1 VYLKEYQRKS
11 DFMYNKPLQLLQW
24 SFIKRLKY
32 IFFFQVLRLGD
43 EPQDIVDK
51 LTSDVEHKVPTGTDE
66 QEPEEVVDQLTSDVE
81 HKVPTD
87 TDDQEAKP
95 EVNQLLWF
103 SVYMLEKVGCRA
115 LCFRALY

>member
-1 VYLKEYQRKS
+1 MG
-11 DFMYNKPLQLLQW
+11 DKP
-24 SFIKRLKY
+24 
-32 IFFFQVLRLGD
+32 
-43 EPQDIVDK
+43 EDIVDK
-51 LTSDVEHKVPTGTDE
+51 LNSDVEHKVPTGTDE

-87 TDDQEAKP
+87 NDDQEAKP

-103 SVYMLEKVGCRA
+103 LVHTLEKVSCRP

>member
-1 VYLKEYQRKS
+1 MILCITNLYS
-11 DFMYNKPLQLLQW
+11 CCSGLL
-24 SFIKRLKY
+24 SKVLSTFFI
-32 IFFFQVLRLGD
+32 FFQVLRLGD
-43 EPQDIVDK
+43 EPQDIVEK

>member
-1 VYLKEYQRKS
+1 
-11 DFMYNKPLQLLQW
+11 M
-24 SFIKRLKY
+24 
-32 IFFFQVLRLGD
+32 GD
-43 EPQDIVDK
+43 EQEDSVDK
-51 LTSDVEHKVPTGTDE
+51 LTSDVEDKVPTGTDE
-66 QEPEEVVDQLTSDVE
+66 QKPEEVVDQLTSDVE

-103 SVYMLEKVGCRA
+103 SVYILGKVGCRA

>member
-1 VYLKEYQRKS
+1 
-11 DFMYNKPLQLLQW
+11 
-24 SFIKRLKY
+24 
-32 IFFFQVLRLGD
+32 LGD
-43 EPQDIVDK
+43 EPQDIVEK

-87 TDDQEAKP
+87 NDDQEAKP
-95 EVNQLLWF
+95 EVNQVLWF
-103 SVYMLEKVGCRA
+103 SVYTLEKLSCRP

>member
-1 VYLKEYQRKS
+1 
-11 DFMYNKPLQLLQW
+11 
-24 SFIKRLKY
+24 
-32 IFFFQVLRLGD
+32 LGD
-43 EPQDIVDK
+43 EQEDSVDK
-51 LTSDVEHKVPTGTDE
+51 LTSDVEDKVPTGTDE
-66 QEPEEVVDQLTSDVE
+66 QKPEEVVDQLTSDVE

-103 SVYMLEKVGCRA
+103 SVYILEKVGCRA

>member
-1 VYLKEYQRKS
+1 
-11 DFMYNKPLQLLQW
+11 MYNKPLQLLQW
-24 SFIKRLKY
+24 SFSKTLEY
-32 IFFFQVLRLGD
+32 ILLFFQVLRLSD
-43 EPQDIVDK
+43 ELEPEEIVDK
-51 LTSDVEHKVPTGTDE
+51 
-66 QEPEEVVDQLTSDVE
+66 LTSDVE

-103 SVYMLEKVGCRA
+103 SVYILEKVGCRA